1 MRLHSTLAL
10 ALTIFAGSQAVA
22 ANLAYVVIP
31 GVPGSSTSDKYP
43 RSIDASS
50 VSVSV
55 ASRLCTG
62 FNVVKSLDAATAPLA
77 NAAVSGVTY
86 PQVTV
91 YLVKAGGDTAQNYAT
106 YLLHN
111 LTVTSITSALSSAT
125 FTESVTFAPATIV
138 VTYREQK
145 PDGTLGAD
153 VVYTLT
159 CTKPK

>member
-1 MRLHSTLAL
+1 MKLHSTFALAL
-10 ALTIFAGSQAVA
+10 ALFAGSQAIA

-31 GVPGSSTSDKYP
+31 GVPGSSVSDKYA

-55 ASRLCTG
+55 ANRLCTG
-62 FNVVKSLDAATAPLA
+62 FTVVKSLDAATAPLA

-91 YLVKAGGDTAQNYAT
+91 YLVKTAVDTSQNYAT
-106 YLLHN
+106 YLLQN
-111 LTVTSITSALSSAT
+111 STVTSITSALTGAT
-125 FTESVTFAPATIV
+125 FNETVTFAPATIV
-138 VTYREQK
+138 VAYREPK
-145 PDGTLGAD
+145 PDGALGPD
-153 VVYTLT
+153 IVYTLT